1 MKIPKKVL
9 DRLQSTIK
17 TFQNVAAVQK
27 SRDVSEADTV
37 TLVKDMLADMFGF
50 DKYLELTSEQ
60 QIRGTYC
67 DLAVKIDGK
76 IRYLVEV
83 KSAGI
88 TLNDSHLRQALN
100 YGANQGI
107 EWIVLTNGLD
117 WRLYRIKF
125 GQPIDFEEVSSFN
138 LLSVNLRNE
147 DDLRRMFLLCREGI
161 SSDAMDV
168 FHQNAQLLNKYTI
181 AQILSSESIVSS
193 VRKEMK
199 KLFPEIKVE
208 HENILDIILNDVLK
222 REVLEGDK
230 VKDAQGRIKKA
241 QAKIAKAATP
251 KPVRVNTVADDGDVA
266 PSAPDAEIS

>member
-9 DRLQSTIK
+9 DRLQATIK
-17 TFQNVAAVQK
+17 TFQNVAAIQK

-147 DDLRRMFLLCREGI
+147 DDVRKMFLLCREGI

-181 AQILSSESIVSS
+181 AQILSSETIISS

-208 HENILDIILNDVLK
+208 QENILDIILNDVLK

-230 VKDAQGRIKKA
+230 VKDAQSRIKKA
-241 QAKIAKAATP
+241 QSKIAKAATA
-251 KPVRVNTVADDGDVA
+251 KPPRS
-266 PSAPDAEIS
+266 SAVVSEDRELSPAADAEIS